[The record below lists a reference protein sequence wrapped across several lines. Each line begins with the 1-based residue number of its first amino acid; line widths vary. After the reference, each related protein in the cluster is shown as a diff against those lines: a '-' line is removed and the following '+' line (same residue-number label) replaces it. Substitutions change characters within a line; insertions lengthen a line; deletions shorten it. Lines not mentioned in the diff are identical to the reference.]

1 MEANQKVQEINVKL
15 NKCERKSEIK
25 SKSES
30 WYMYQRLKKQKSSQI
45 VIVLIINMYWYFIW
59 KRGQHGS

>member
-30 WYMYQRLKKQKSSQI
+30 WYMY
-45 VIVLIINMYWYFIW
+45 
-59 KRGQHGS
+59 